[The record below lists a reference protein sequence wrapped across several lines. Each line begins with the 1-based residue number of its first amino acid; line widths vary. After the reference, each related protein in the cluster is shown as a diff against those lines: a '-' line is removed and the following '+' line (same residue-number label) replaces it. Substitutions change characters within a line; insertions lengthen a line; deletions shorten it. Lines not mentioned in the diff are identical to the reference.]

1 MWCRLIPRSSFRA
14 AYVSRHIVRTSQA
27 RHLSTPS
34 NYRLVEHTIDCSH
47 SREYL
52 AETVNGD
59 TDIPKLAVKQYIPH
73 DNPNPQPGD
82 VTIIGAHANGFPK
95 ELYEP
100 LWDELYDRARQQ
112 DLRIRSIWT
121 ADVWNQG
128 QSGVIN
134 ERVLGNDLSW
144 FDHARDLMNLI
155 NQHQRD
161 IPHPIV
167 GIGHSMGGTQ
177 LAQLA
182 LWHPRLL
189 DSLVLIDPI
198 IQTPNPSIS
207 LAGLSTKR
215 RDVWPSIGDA
225 TTRFKKSKFFQS
237 WDPRVLDLWIEHG
250 LRDIPTELHSKEEG
264 STSDQRVTLTTSKH
278 QELFSFVRPSYLAR
292 DWESFNDQ
300 DTEQNKDCPN
310 YPFHRPEP
318 PKIFRHLPELRP
330 STLFVFGKQSEF
342 SSPERRQEKMLTTGT
357 GVGGSGGA
365 AAGRVQGETLDCG
378 HLIPMEKVSECADVI
393 SSFVGKE
400 MRRWR
405 DQQESFKKYRE
416 NMSRRQQITIDGKWE
431 EKVKLGDEYLKKL

>member
-1 MWCRLIPRSSFRA
+1 MLSKLISRSSSGTA
-14 AYVSRHIVRTSQA
+14 HIRPHILPTSQA
-27 RHLSTPS
+27 RYLSTPS
-34 NYRLVEHTIDCSH
+34 KYRVLEHTIDCSH

-52 AETVNGD
+52 AETANGNE
-59 TDIPKLAVKQYIPH
+59 DIPKLAVKQYVPH

-112 DLRIRSIWT
+112 DLRIRSIWI

-128 QSGVIN
+128 QSGVLN
-134 ERVLGNDLSW
+134 EKILGNDLSW
-144 FDHARDLMNLI
+144 FDHPRDLMNFI
-155 NQHQRD
+155 NQNQRD

-198 IQTPNPSIS
+198 IQIPNPSIS

-215 RDVWPSIGDA
+215 RDIWTSREDA
-225 TTRFKKSKFFQS
+225 VTRFKKNKLFQS

-250 LRDIPTELHSKEEG
+250 IRDIPTELYSKEEG
-264 STSDQRVTLTTSKH
+264 SASNQQVTLTTSKH

-300 DTEQNKDCPN
+300 DTEQNKECPD
-310 YPFHRPEP
+310 YSFHRPEP
-318 PKIFRHLPELRP
+318 PKIFRQLPELRP

-342 SSPERRQEKMLTTGT
+342 SSQEQREEKLSTTGT

-400 MRRWR
+400 MRLRR
-405 DQQESFKKYRE
+405 DQQESFKRYRE
-416 NMSRRQQITIDGKWE
+416 NMTRREQITIDEQWE
-431 EKVKLGDEYLKKL
+431 AKVKLGDKYLKR